1 MAVREKAA
9 QARGVYAEP
18 SADAGSGQ
26 APGPLLGESLEQL
39 KELDFHLFSEGT
51 HTRIYEKLGAH
62 LAVRAGVAGTAF
74 AVWAPNA
81 GAVSLIGDFNAW
93 DNGRTPLVR
102 GQSGIWSTFVPG
114 LGTGTVY
121 KYHVVSSDGRY
132 RFDKS
137 DPYAVY
143 SEMPPRTG
151 SVVWDLSYEW
161 QDQRWLAER
170 GRRNALDAPIS
181 IYEVHLGSWMR
192 VPEDGLR
199 SLHYRELAPK
209 LAEHV
214 QRLGF
219 THVELLP
226 VMEHPFFGSWGYQV
240 TGYFA
245 PSARYGTPQDLMYLI
260 DVLHQHDIGVIL
272 DWVPAHFPKDGPSLV
287 YFDGTHLYEHA
298 DPRQGDHPEWGTLI
312 YNYGRHEVRSFLT
325 SSAMFWLD
333 RYHADGLRVDGVSS
347 MLYLDY
353 GRRAGEW
360 LPNQYG
366 GRENLEAVDFLRH
379 LNGVIHRQQPEV
391 LTIAEEST
399 AWPRVTGP
407 THLGGLGFDL
417 KWDMGW
423 MHDTL
428 RYLQNEPVHRRFHHG
443 ELTFR
448 HIYAQHERF
457 VLALSHDEVVHGK
470 GSLLSRMPGDTWQ
483 KYANLR
489 LLLAYMFALPGKEL
503 LFMGGEFGQWRE
515 WNHDASLDWHLLEQ
529 DLPRAVS
536 RLVEQLNRVSRESR
550 ALHEL
555 DFDPAGFEWID
566 ARDSDQSTLSFL
578 RHARAGAPSVAA
590 AFNFTPVP
598 RYDFRIGVN
607 RDGFWQ
613 EILNTD
619 AREFGGSGHGNQ
631 GGVTASPV
639 SSHGRPLSLNLTLPP
654 LGAVLL
660 RAPAPE
666 SA

>member
-1 MAVREKAA
+1 MNAAKADGLERAAAPREPAA
-9 QARGVYAEP
+9 
-18 SADAGSGQ
+18 
-26 APGPLLGESLEQL
+26 
-39 KELDFHLFSEGT
+39 ELRDLDHHLFSEGT

-62 LAVRAGVAGTAF
+62 PVVRQGVAGTQF
-74 AVWAPNA
+74 SVWAPNA
-81 GAVSLIGDFNAW
+81 ATVSVIGDFNGW
-93 DNGRTPLVR
+93 DNQRTPLSHT
-102 GQSGIWSTFVPG
+102 GKSGIWSVFVPG
-114 LGTGTVY
+114 LGRGTVY
-121 KYHVVSSDGRY
+121 KYHIASRDGRY
-132 RFDKS
+132 RFDKA
-137 DPYAVY
+137 DPYGFYHEV
-143 SEMPPRTG
+143 PPRTG
-151 SVVWDLSYEW
+151 SVVWELSYEW
-161 QDQRWLAER
+161 QDQRWMAER

-192 VPEDGLR
+192 VVEDQLR
-199 SLHYRELAPK
+199 SLHYREAAPK

-214 QRLGF
+214 RRLGF
-219 THVELLP
+219 THVELMP

-245 PSARYGTPQDLMYLI
+245 PSSRYGTPEDLMYLI
-260 DVLHQHDIGVIL
+260 DVLHQHEIGVIL

-353 GRRAGEW
+353 GRREGEW
-360 LPNQYG
+360 LPNPHG
-366 GRENLEAVDFLRH
+366 GRENLEAVEFLKH
-379 LNGVIHRQQPEV
+379 LNGVIHRQQPDV

-407 THLGGLGFDL
+407 SHLGGLDFSM

-428 RYLQNEPVHRRFHHG
+428 HYLQNEPVHRKFRHG

-448 HIYAQHERF
+448 QVYAQNERF
-457 VLALSHDEVVHGK
+457 VLPLSHDEVVHGK
-470 GSLLSRMPGDTWQ
+470 GSLLGRMPGDTWQ

-489 LLLAYMFALPGKEL
+489 LLFAYMFALPGKPL

-515 WNHDASLDWHLLEQ
+515 WNHDGSLDWHLLEQ
-529 DLPRAVS
+529 ELPSALC
-536 RLVEQLNRVSRESR
+536 RLLPQLNRVYRENR

-566 ARDSDQSTLSFL
+566 ARDSDQSTLAFL
-578 RHARAGAPSVAA
+578 RHPRSGGRSVAA
-590 AFNFTPVP
+590 VFNFTPVP
-598 RYDFRIGVN
+598 RYDFRIGVS
-607 RDGFWQ
+607 RDGFW
-613 EILNTD
+613 EELLNTD
-619 AREFGGSGHGNQ
+619 AKEFGGSGHGNL
-631 GGVTASPV
+631 GGVHASPV
-639 SSHGRPLSLNLTLPP
+639 GSHGRPLSLSMTLPP
-654 LGAVLL
+654 LGAVFL
-660 RAPAPE
+660 REPE
-666 SA
+666 EGTEGV